1 MKLYYLWLNIFKPC
15 LVYNESESDVRIS
28 GPSVID
34 NILRISDVVET
45 RKPVYFRS
53 SQP

>member
-1 MKLYYLWLNIFKPC
+1 MFKPC
-15 LVYNESESDVRIS
+15 LVYNESESDVRMS

-34 NILRISDVVET
+34 KILRISDVVDT
-45 RKPVYFRS
+45 RKPVYLRS